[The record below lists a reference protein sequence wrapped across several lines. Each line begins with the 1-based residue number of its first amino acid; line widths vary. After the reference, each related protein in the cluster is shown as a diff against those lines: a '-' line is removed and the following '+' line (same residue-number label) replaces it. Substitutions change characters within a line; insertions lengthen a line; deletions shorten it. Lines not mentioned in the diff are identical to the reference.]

1 MWINLLIVEFQHQ
14 QDECHQKK
22 TSINDQFMD
31 AQSLLCTL
39 AGSVEKLHEEGDP
52 CTDPNS
58 LMFFE
63 SCHFWKHMNPCDSYL
78 SMMHQAR
85 VHVISD
91 SVFCLGPKAQNGA
104 SGKWKIKY
112 QRHRSCAH
120 KDISHK
126 INGQYVEFVFHVF
139 PGATSHIIMQEVQDQ
154 LYILGPQK
162 ATLAHLLILHTD
174 SFMAVI
180 NEIE

>member
-1 MWINLLIVEFQHQ
+1 
-14 QDECHQKK
+14 
-22 TSINDQFMD
+22 
-31 AQSLLCTL
+31 
-39 AGSVEKLHEEGDP
+39 
-52 CTDPNS
+52 
-58 LMFFE
+58 
-63 SCHFWKHMNPCDSYL
+63 MNPCDRYL
-78 SMMHQAR
+78 SKMHQAR
-85 VHVISD
+85 GHIISD

-104 SGKWKIKY
+104 SGKWTIKY
-112 QRHRSCAH
+112 QRHRWFAH

-139 PGATSHIIMQEVQDQ
+139 PGATSHIITQEVQDQ